1 MLENS
6 PEERRPAEI
15 DEIREKQV
23 TMASRPAYIILF
35 ANSPCHGLVGQCC
48 SSSFCVFSGPFV
60 TTTDRSNGVALLVS
74 PSSVLILSMIMFVL
88 LTLKC
93 ALVAVGLVNIIMLTK
108 SVVHCCHHACYSCDT
123 CRLFFIF

>member
-60 TTTDRSNGVALLVS
+60 TTTDRSNGVALLLS
-74 PSSVLILSMIMFVL
+74 PSSVLILSIIL
-88 LTLKC
+88 CIPYLKC
-93 ALVAVGLVNIIMLTK
+93 ALVVVGLVKIIMLIK

-123 CRLFFIF
+123 CLLFFIF